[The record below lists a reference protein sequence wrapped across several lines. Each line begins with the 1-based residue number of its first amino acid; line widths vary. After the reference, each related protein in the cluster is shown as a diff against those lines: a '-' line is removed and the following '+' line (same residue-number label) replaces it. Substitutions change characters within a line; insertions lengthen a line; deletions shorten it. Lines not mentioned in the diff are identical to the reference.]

1 VLNALVAFAIMAGAP
16 APAPPAPPQPLEAK
30 AAAEIDA
37 GQYAAAVRD
46 AMQAAAQYATQGDVR
61 RRELSLNYAGL
72 ASLYAGDYKNAER
85 LLRTAIALSSS
96 IGDDPGRAE
105 QLTNLANVDYFL
117 GRYSDAAANY
127 DAALHLTSV
136 HRDQPWTVRR
146 RRIILVNK
154 ATLDQR
160 LGRDESA
167 LVLYREV
174 QTAGADLRP
183 REQAQILVN
192 LGVLY
197 RHLGDPIKAL
207 QVYDDARALFA
218 KEHHVDGEL
227 GVLKNRG
234 IVLAL
239 DLNQLDEARRNF
251 SDALDRATAAAN
263 KREMLLAQ
271 LYRGETELRS
281 GLLDAARQDF
291 SASLELSRALKT
303 PEEEWKALYGLGRV
317 DLQAGNRPS
326 AAAQLQQAVAVIE
339 AIREAIRVPTLKS
352 DFFTDKREV
361 YDALI
366 SVEIDHADP
375 RTIFDLVERSHSRAW
390 RERLGLTAPVGL
402 PAIQRAMPEKVLLLD
417 SWVSAYGSAI
427 VNVTRDR
434 AEVKRVEVDA
444 DSIERLVNDL
454 SAGPSKSWR
463 ANAVNLA
470 QRLLPQVPDGID
482 HVIVIADGP
491 LALVPFELLPIG
503 NQLLIER
510 VAVSYAP
517 TAAMLFRPVAKRP
530 RLLPPWTPE
539 LRAFAD
545 PVFGSAALDEAA
557 SVRMRLTSTA
567 EEAKG
572 IASEIGGSS
581 VLHLGAD
588 DRKTYLYST
597 PPTPILHIATHAAA
611 DENAMEQSRILFS
624 PPSALSSGA
633 DYLFLKEAYALPLQ
647 GVELAV
653 LSACDTERGTLLR
666 GEGVQSFSR
675 AFLAAGARSTVTT
688 LWRVPD
694 RATDSFMRVF
704 YHHLQRGASRAEAL
718 RQAKLRFLRSESAL
732 SDPHFWAAFVL
743 TGEGAQPIPRA
754 MRWRSVWMA
763 IGLLLIAVIVGVATK
778 RRAIRPAAPP
788 GS

>member
-1 VLNALVAFAIMAGAP
+1 VLNVLLAFAIAAAP
-16 APAPPAPPQPLEAK
+16 AAPAAPQPLEAK
-30 AAAEIDA
+30 AASEIDA

-46 AMQAAAQYATQGDVR
+46 AMQAAALYAQQGDVR

-85 LLRTAIALSSS
+85 LLRTAIGLSAS
-96 IGDDPGRAE
+96 IGDDSGRAE
-105 QLTNLANVDYFL
+105 QLTNLANVYFFL
-117 GRYSDAAANY
+117 GRYTDAASNY
-127 DAALHLTSV
+127 DAALRVTDT
-136 HRDQPWTVRR
+136 HRDEPWTARR
-146 RRIILVNK
+146 RRLILVNK

-167 LVLYREV
+167 LALYREV
-174 QTAGADLRP
+174 QSAGTDLRP

-207 QVYDDARALFA
+207 KVYDDARALFQ

-239 DLNQLDEARRNF
+239 DLNQLDQARRNF
-251 SDALDRATAAAN
+251 SDALDRATSAAN
-263 KREMLLAQ
+263 RREMLLAQ

-281 GLLDAARQDF
+281 GLLDPARQDF
-291 SASLELSRALKT
+291 AASLQQARALKT

-317 DLQAGNRPS
+317 DLQAGNRSS
-326 AAAQLQQAVAVIE
+326 ASIQLQQAVAVIE

-352 DFFTDKREV
+352 DFFTDKRDV

-366 SVEIDHADP
+366 SVEIDRADP

-390 RERLGLTAPVGL
+390 RERLGLTTPVDL
-402 PAIQRAMPEKVLLLD
+402 PAIQRAMPKGVLLLD
-417 SWVSAYGSAI
+417 SWVSPYGSAV

-434 AEVKRVEVDA
+434 AEVRRVQVDA
-444 DSIERLVNDL
+444 DRIENLVNEL
-454 SAGPSKSWR
+454 SAGPSESWR
-463 ANAVNLA
+463 TNAMNLA
-470 QRLLPQVPDGID
+470 QRLLPVLPDGIK

-491 LALVPFELLPIG
+491 LALVPFELLPAG
-503 NQLLIER
+503 HQLLIER

-517 TAAMLFRPVAKRP
+517 TAAMLFRPSGKRP
-530 RLLPPWTPE
+530 RFVPPWTLE

-557 SVRMRLTSTA
+557 SVRMRLMSTA
-567 EEAKG
+567 AEAKG
-572 IASEIGGSS
+572 IASELGGSS

-588 DRKTYLYST
+588 DRKRYLYTT
-597 PPTPILHIATHAAA
+597 PPAPILHIATHATA

-624 PPSALSSGA
+624 PASARLSGA

-653 LSACDTERGTLLR
+653 LSACDTERGTMLR

-718 RQAKLRFLRSESAL
+718 RQAKLRFLRSGSAL
-732 SDPHFWAAFVL
+732 SDPHYWAAFVL
-743 TGEGAQPIPRA
+743 TGEGGQPVPRA
-754 MRWRSVWMA
+754 MRWSSVWMA
-763 IGLLLIAVIVGVATK
+763 IGLLLIAAIVAVATK
-778 RRAIRPAAPP
+778 RRALPPAAS
-788 GS
+788 GG